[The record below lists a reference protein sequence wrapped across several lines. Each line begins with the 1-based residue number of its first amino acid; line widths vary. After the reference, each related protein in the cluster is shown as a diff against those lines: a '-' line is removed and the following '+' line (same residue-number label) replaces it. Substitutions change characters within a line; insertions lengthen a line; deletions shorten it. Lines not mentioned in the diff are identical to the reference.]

1 MAKFSRPILFAMF
14 TLLFLIAAIFGGPAN
29 PFDSLIIRQTADWR
43 NAWPEFTKFVLAF
56 TDVGGARISLGITG
70 LAVVVLLI
78 RRLPRTAL
86 LLALTVLGE
95 RQLVE
100 GLKEWIGRPRPALEP
115 LWMMPQSLAYP
126 SGHAANSMTAFVAV
140 ALLATTARWRWS
152 VRVAA
157 IVISVLVG
165 LSRIYLGV
173 HWPSDVIGGWAL
185 GLIAVGVAFE
195 IGERSAALPLEP
207 KHDVVGGHLPPSTE
221 REAS

>member
-1 MAKFSRPILFAMF
+1 MKKFSRPILFVAF
-14 TLLFLIAAIFGGPAN
+14 TLLFLIAAILGGPAN
-29 PFDSLIIRQTADWR
+29 PFDRLIITQTAEWR

-56 TDVGGARISLGITG
+56 TDIGGARITLGITG
-70 LAVVVLLI
+70 LAVVTLLI

-86 LLALTVLGE
+86 LLALTVPGE

-100 GLKEWIGRPRPALEP
+100 VLKDWIGRPRPALEP

-140 ALLATTARWRWS
+140 ALLATSVRWRWS
-152 VRVAA
+152 VGVAA
-157 IVISVLVG
+157 IVIALLVG
-165 LSRIYLGV
+165 LSRIFLGV

-185 GLIAVGVAFE
+185 GLIAIGVALE
-195 IGERSAALPLEP
+195 IGERSGALPLEP
-207 KHDVVGGHLPPSTE
+207 KHDVIGGHLPPSTE